1 VSSQRVIRTYL
12 AIAGLYTLAASLIW
26 GVNTLFLLDAGLS
39 VFEVFVANA
48 GYTAGMVLFEI
59 PTGVVADTSG
69 RRVSFLASLA
79 VLFTGTLT
87 YLGLASV
94 EAGVVAF
101 TIASV
106 FLGLGFTFYTGAVDA
121 WVVDALS
128 ETGFAGPLDQV
139 FARGG
144 IVTGIAM
151 LVGTIGGGILGDFD
165 LGYPYVVRAAL
176 LGMVFVIALF
186 GMRDIGF
193 TPRRVSAREY
203 PAETLTV
210 AKAGFA
216 TSWGDRSVRLIMFLS
231 LVHVGIF
238 VWVFYAWPPYFLDL
252 LGSDAVWVAG
262 VIAGLI
268 GLSMTAGNT
277 IADLL
282 TRTAAKR
289 TTIMAGAV
297 AVQAIAAAIVG
308 LAGSFWVAAPALLV
322 ATSTFGVLTPVK
334 SSYLN
339 QRITSEERATVISID
354 SLSGSLGAVGSQVG
368 LGKIADVWSFS
379 TGFIV
384 AGISALLALVPVS
397 LLRARGDA
405 ADVIATEAAHRRTAP
420 VPPSGLPTEQR
431 WPGRDR

>member
-1 VSSQRVIRTYL
+1 MSSQRVIRTYL

-69 RRVSFLASLA
+69 RRKSFLASLA
-79 VLFTGTLT
+79 VLFTGTLV
-87 YLGLASV
+87 YLGLASIG
-94 EAGVVAF
+94 AGVLAF
-101 TIASV
+101 TLASV

-128 ETGFAGPLDQV
+128 QTDFAGPLDRV

-151 LVGTIGGGILGDFD
+151 LVGTVGGGILGDFD
-165 LGYPYVVRAAL
+165 LAIPYVVRAAL
-176 LGMVFVIALF
+176 LAAVFVIAF
-186 GMRDIGF
+186 YGMRDIGF
-193 TPRRVSAREY
+193 TPRRVPLRDY
-203 PAETLTV
+203 PAETLAV
-210 AKAGFA
+210 ARAGFD

-262 VIAGLI
+262 VIAGLV

-277 IADLL
+277 IAHLL

-297 AVQAIAAAIVG
+297 VVQALAAAVVG

-322 ATSTFGVLTPVK
+322 ATSTYGMLTPAK
-334 SSYLN
+334 SAYLN
-339 QRITSEERATVISID
+339 HRITSEERATVLSIE

-379 TGFIV
+379 AGFV
-384 AGISALLALVPVS
+384 AAGFGSLIALIPVS
-397 LLRARGDA
+397 LLRARRDA
-405 ADVIATEAAHRRTAP
+405 ADVIVGADRRTAP
-420 VPPSGLPTEQR
+420 VSPADLPTDLR
-431 WPGRDR
+431 WSDRDA